1 MAVVQLADVVVPQE
15 FTSYIVENSVEKS
28 ALVQSGVIVRNSE
41 IETQLR
47 AGASMF
53 SVPFW
58 KDLANDAPNIVND
71 DPADHASPRKL
82 ASGKQLIRK
91 GYYHNSW
98 SAMNLASELS
108 GSNALTR
115 IQDRASAYW
124 LRYSQR
130 HLIACLNGVL
140 ADNVANDNGDMV
152 NDISAATGAAANFSA
167 SAVIDTAGTLGDS
180 LRELSAIG
188 MHSATYKSALK
199 ADLIQTLPDSQGG
212 FIQVFRGLQI
222 LVDDGLPVTGTGAAA
237 VYTTV
242 LFGPG
247 AVGYGMTAPRIAAGT
262 EIENLPSAGMGGG
275 QQVLHSRLNVSFHPL
290 GFSWK
295 ETAVVGE
302 SPTLAELADADN
314 WDRVASDRK
323 HVPLAFLKHKL
334 A

>member
-1 MAVVQLADVVVPQE
+1 MATVQLADVIVPEE
-15 FTSYIVENSVEKS
+15 FTSYITENSIEKS
-28 ALVQSGVIVRNSE
+28 ALVQSGIVVRNSE
-41 IETQLR
+41 IEAQLR

-53 SVPFW
+53 SVPYW
-58 KDLANDAPNIVND
+58 KDLANDAPNVTND
-71 DPADHASPRKL
+71 DPAQMAVPRKL
-82 ASGKQLIRK
+82 TAGKQMIRK

-115 IQDRASAYW
+115 IQNRAGSYW

-140 ADNVANDNGDMV
+140 ADNVANDSGDMV
-152 NDISAATGAAANFSA
+152 NDISSGTGAAANFSA
-167 SAVIDTAGTLGDS
+167 GAVIDTAGTLGDS
-180 LRELSAIG
+180 MRDLTAIG
-188 MHSATYKSALK
+188 MHSAVYKAALK
-199 ADLIQTLPDSQGG
+199 GDLIQTVPDSRGG
-212 FIQVFRGLQI
+212 FIQSFRGLAI
-222 LVDDGLPVTGTGAAA
+222 LVDDGLPVTGT

-247 AVGYGMTAPRIAAGT
+247 AVGYGLTPPRVAAGT

-275 QQVLHSRLNVSFHPL
+275 QQVLHSRVNLSMHPL
-290 GFSWK
+290 GYSWK
-295 ETAVVGE
+295 EDTVAGE
-302 SPTLAELADADN
+302 SPTLAELAMAEN

-323 HVPLAFLKHKL
+323 HVPLAFLQHKL